1 MKMKFCQTNMKVAEI
16 YSQLSYARRAKVGA
30 VLVSSDNTRILASA
44 YNGALAGFPNVCE
57 REVIRDGVV
66 SLETLPETVHAEENL
81 ICFSAK
87 NGISTKGCNLYT
99 TLSPCIQ
106 CSKMIINSGISRVF
120 YKEKYRDTSGIDL
133 LEKAGVEVVELKD

>member
-1 MKMKFCQTNMKVAEI
+1 MDIYWDLLKELKNENEI
-16 YSQLSYARRAKVGA
+16 LSNEYE
-30 VLVSSDNTRILASA
+30 SSWDLLSAILRQKSK
-44 YNGALAGFPNVCE
+44 GRSCF
-57 REVIRDGVV
+57 
-66 SLETLPETVHAEENL
+66 S
-81 ICFSAK
+81 FSAK

-133 LEKAGVEVVELKD
+133 LEKAGIEVVELKD